1 MEIVIVVALV
11 IMCALNIYLIIR
23 VNKISVLSGGLDNS
37 KIDILQENIKNSF
50 EQQLKLINQLEDSQL
65 KLIQTYNNNVIESI
79 DHLTNLQKKDLDIL
93 TIKLNELVKTNEEKM
108 DKLISGVQTL
118 LGKMLEQNEKKLEDM
133 RLTVDEKLNQSLE
146 RRLNE
151 SFALISERLE
161 NVQNGLGEMKSLAS
175 GVGDLKKVL
184 TNVKTRGTF
193 GEVQLGALIEQML
206 APNQYAEQVQIGE
219 SLDRVDYAIFMPG
232 KNNDNVILPV
242 DSKFPIED
250 YNRLVEAT
258 EIGDIEQIS
267 ACRKALEKRVKD
279 EAKKIHDKYINV
291 PQTTEFG
298 VLYLATEGL
307 YSEVLK
313 NDGLIESLQ
322 RDFRIIICGPTTF
335 SALLNSLQMGF
346 KTLAIEKQSAD
357 IWNALS
363 IFKKEFVTFVELL
376 SKTQKKIDEAGNTIE
391 SATKKSQTIQRKLDK
406 FVGIEF
412 DEDDNARRLI
422 GDEE

>member
-1 MEIVIVVALV
+1 MEI
-11 IMCALNIYLIIR
+11 LII
-23 VNKISVLSGGLDNS
+23 VLIIASLMLNVFTIYKLNS
-37 KIDILQENIKNSF
+37 KKSMEVDLSKLDILQENIKNLF
-50 EQQLKLINQLEDSQL
+50 ENQRVMISQLEDSQL
-65 KLIQTYNNNVIESI
+65 KLIQTYNGSVIESI
-79 DHLTNLQKKDLDIL
+79 DHLTNLQKKDLEIL
-93 TIKLNELVKTNEEKM
+93 QTKLNELIRSNEERM
-108 DKLISGVQTL
+108 EKLITGVQTL
-118 LGKMLEQNEKKLEDM
+118 LNKMLEQNEKKLEDM

-161 NVQNGLGEMKSLAS
+161 SVQNGLGEMKNLAS

-206 APNQYAEQVQIGE
+206 APSQYAEQVQINDN
-219 SLDRVDYAIFMPG
+219 LDRVDFAIFMPG
-232 KNNDNVILPV
+232 KNNDTVLLPV

-250 YNRLVEAT
+250 YNRLVDAE
-258 EIGDIEQIS
+258 EKGDLTLVETS
-267 ACRKALEKRVKD
+267 RKALERRVKE
-279 EAKKIHDKYINV
+279 EAKKIHDKYISV
-291 PQTTEFG
+291 PKTTEFG
-298 VLYLATEGL
+298 VMYLATEGL

-313 NDGLIESLQ
+313 NVGLIETIQ
-322 RDFRIIICGPTTF
+322 RDYRIILCGPTTF

-363 IFKKEFVTFVELL
+363 VFKKEFVTFVDLL
-376 SKTQKKIDEAGNTIE
+376 TKTQKKIDEAGSSLE
-391 SATKKSQTIQRKLDK
+391 SATKKSHTIQKKLDK

-412 DEDDNARRLI
+412 EEKEQKLI
-422 GDEE
+422 DIDSE